1 MPAEKPTPDDIWNQ
15 AIAFISIDTDVLYS
29 AGFQFASGALNQLPA
44 QMPDSL
50 HLVFSPVVAE
60 EVKRHRMKSVKKHSD
75 SIAAAV
81 AGIRR
86 VALLDV
92 SSISSAL
99 DDLNVPSAAERIFDQ
114 ELLDYAQ
121 RCGGAVLDWED
132 VSVEDLFAD
141 YFRQIPPFE
150 EGKKAEFPDAVTL
163 QILQGYAERLDST
176 GIFVTNDQGCQ
187 RFAADSDRI
196 YAMSSLD
203 DLTSLFQATGKS
215 ARDISDAIEAHVLHS
230 ASPGYSAVNEAIE
243 RHVAQSEWDV
253 LNLTADLGGRMEAEV
268 VDVRIKQLNLEQH
281 IMLWRDDDADDT
293 WIAEVRADVQ
303 VDVHVSAELYV
314 YDSYDRDETL
324 ILRDQKAFP
333 EQIDVAVFVHLT
345 DVSLAKP
352 PSAWSLTFDIAA
364 TNYRLSATNFEFD
377 AR

>member
-1 MPAEKPTPDDIWNQ
+1 MPAQTPTPDDIWNKT
-15 AIAFISIDTDVLYS
+15 IAFISIDTNVLFET
-29 AGFQFASGALNQLPA
+29 GFQFTSGALNQLPA

-60 EVKRHRMKSVKKHSD
+60 EVKRHRVKSVKKHSD
-75 SIAAAV
+75 SIAAAI

-86 VALLDV
+86 AASQDV

-99 DDLNVPSAAERIFDQ
+99 DDLNVVGNAERTFDQ

-121 RCGGAVLDWED
+121 RCSGTILTWED
-132 VSVEDLFAD
+132 VSVEAVFAD
-141 YFRQIPPFE
+141 YFRQSPPFE
-150 EGKKAEFPDAVTL
+150 DGKKSEFPDAVTL
-163 QILQGYAERLDST
+163 QILHRYAERLGST
-176 GIFVTNDQGCQ
+176 GIFVTKDQGCQ

-196 YAMSSLD
+196 YAVSSLD

-215 ARDISDAIEAHVLHS
+215 AQDISDAIEAHILHS
-230 ASPGYSAVNEAIE
+230 TSPGYSAVNEAIE
-243 RHVAQSEWDV
+243 RHVAHSEWDV
-253 LNLTADLGGRMEAEV
+253 LNLTPDLGGRMEAEV
-268 VDVRIKQLNLEQH
+268 VDVRIKRLNLEQY

-293 WIAEVRADVQ
+293 WIAEVRAAVQ
-303 VDVHVSAELYV
+303 VDVNVSAELYV
-314 YDSYDRDETL
+314 YDSRDKDETL
-324 ILRDQKAFP
+324 ILRDQKSFP

-345 DVSLAKP
+345 NVSLAKP
-352 PSAWSLTFDIAA
+352 PSAWNLSFDIAS